1 MLFTPR
7 PDGGTYK
14 GCDKCRATQRT
25 NHKKHY
31 AKNRAKI
38 AKKNAKNNPK
48 YNPKYN
54 PKNNA
59 KTALALAETKMKIAA
74 ENAQLRDEA
83 SPPTQPE
90 IDAIANALILGH
102 SDLLDTIVKQKQG
115 VYIALCSQHTK
126 KDEPFMGAARSALTK
141 ISSSKPPT
149 VTELKTTWSP
159 VSLRDFP
166 YHISAMQLETAL
178 HQKLQAEL
186 A

>member
-1 MLFTPR
+1 MPRKVSASSTFLLFP
-7 PDGGTYK
+7 PSFS
-14 GCDKCRATQRT
+14 
-25 NHKKHY
+25 HY
-31 AKNRAKI
+31 SEYSAAQ
-38 AKKNAKNNPK
+38 AV
-48 YNPKYN
+48 
-54 PKNNA
+54 
-59 KTALALAETKMKIAA
+59 AETKMKIAV

-83 SPPTQPE
+83 PPPTQQQ
-90 IDAIANALILGH
+90 IDAIADVVVILEQ
-102 SDLLDTIVKQKQG
+102 SDLFDTIVEEDQG

-149 VTELKTTWSP
+149 VTELKTTWSA